1 MSALDE
7 RTVAP
12 RRTARYTALG
22 VAAVVAAL
30 LAVLAT
36 RPSAN
41 DRVSRSPLLG
51 KLAPDFSGPS
61 VVGNGQFALADH
73 QNQFV
78 VLNFFASYCVPCA
91 IEHPE
96 LDAFQKAH
104 AKTGDATLVSVVFQ
118 DQIDDV
124 KAFFAR
130 RGGNWPVL
138 DSDRVAVDYGVTG
151 VPETYLIAPQGVVV
165 AKWNGSLKKANI
177 EKVMAQ
183 YLGQADGGSSTETK
197 PGKAG

>member
-1 MSALDE
+1 MIAIPD
-7 RTVAP
+7 AP
-12 RRTARYTALG
+12 VRPRHTARYAALAVG
-22 VAAVVAAL
+22 AVVVVL
-30 LAVLAT
+30 VAVLAT

-51 KLAPDFSGPS
+51 RVAPDFSGPT
-61 VVGNGQFALADH
+61 VVGTGQFALGDH
-73 QNQFV
+73 QDQFV

-91 IEHPE
+91 LEHPE

-104 AKTGDATLVSVVFQ
+104 AKIGDAVLVSVVFQ

-124 KAFFAR
+124 RAFFAR
-130 RGGNWPVL
+130 RGGSWPVI

-151 VPETYLIAPQGVVV
+151 VPETYLIAPQGLVV

-183 YLGQADGGSSTETK
+183 YLAQADGGSSTNSG
-197 PGKAG
+197 PAA